1 MTTKP
6 CPECEGQ
13 GQREF
18 ERYCR
23 ASASNPYGDIEGY
36 MAECDNCHGS
46 GEIEDDEEEEED
58 DEDDEDDYQ
67 EGRESLGFD
76 WIVRMPFDGCDGPDE
91 EKP

>member
-1 MTTKP
+1 MITKP

-18 ERYCR
+18 ERVHR

-46 GEIEDDEEEEED
+46 GEIEYDEE
-58 DEDDEDDYQ
+58 
-67 EGRESLGFD
+67 
-76 WIVRMPFDGCDGPDE
+76 DE
-91 EKP
+91 E

>member
-18 ERYCR
+18 ERVCR

-36 MAECDNCHGS
+36 MAECDNCHGL
-46 GEIEDDEEEEED
+46 GEIEYDEE
-58 DEDDEDDYQ
+58 
-67 EGRESLGFD
+67 
-76 WIVRMPFDGCDGPDE
+76 DE
-91 EKP
+91 E

>member
-18 ERYCR
+18 ERVLR

-46 GEIEDDEEEEED
+46 GEIEDDEEDMLCDRDEYGDWLYERAKDRRMED
-58 DEDDEDDYQ
+58 EMENSND
-67 EGRESLGFD
+67 
-76 WIVRMPFDGCDGPDE
+76 
-91 EKP
+91 

>member
-1 MTTKP
+1 MITKP

-18 ERYCR
+18 ERVHR

-46 GEIEDDEEEEED
+46 GEIEDDEYDEED
-58 DEDDEDDYQ
+58 DTND
-67 EGRESLGFD
+67 
-76 WIVRMPFDGCDGPDE
+76 
-91 EKP
+91 